1 MFHDVNIDLDDEVYV
16 YLLDTD
22 SPIKDYLLYEVY
34 KVQEKSAPVIN
45 HLGSWS
51 PDTYSMSIE
60 DMERSSRRHDLRV
73 SFNYNFQ
80 MPRCVAKS

>member
-1 MFHDVNIDLDDEVYV
+1 MFHDVSMDLDDEVYV
-16 YLLDTD
+16 YHLDTD

-34 KVQEKSAPVIN
+34 KIQEKSGLVIN

-51 PDTYSMSIE
+51 PDTYSMTIE

-73 SFNYNFQ
+73 SFYHNF
-80 MPRCVAKS
+80 